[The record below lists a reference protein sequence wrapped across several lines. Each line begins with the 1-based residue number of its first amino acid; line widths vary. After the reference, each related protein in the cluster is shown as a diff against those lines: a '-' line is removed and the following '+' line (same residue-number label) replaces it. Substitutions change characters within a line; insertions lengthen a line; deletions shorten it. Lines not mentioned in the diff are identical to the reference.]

1 MADVL
6 INLNNIS
13 TTVSADTQLRVSVSV
28 EVVLFKLREHHH
40 IGGNNVIFLIYA
52 PPHPEKPRLVYVYT

>member
-40 IGGNNVIFLIYA
+40 IGGNNVIFLIYVVPPPA
-52 PPHPEKPRLVYVYT
+52 PRNLG